1 MMNGIILKQNFKT
14 GKQIQNNNNDMASI
28 SQNAS
33 WCLLMMDGIKLKQ
46 YFKIGKQTQN
56 NSNDIYF
63 LINCLNIPHTW

>member
-14 GKQIQNNNNDMASI
+14 GKQIQNNNDMAAI

-33 WCLLMMDGIKLKQ
+33 WCLLLMDGIELKQ